1 MTAACVTLWR
11 PRESDG
17 NRPVSLRARFLLNRV
32 HAGLSVPVRD
42 RMTPCPG
49 IPARIDA
56 VGTGTRF
63 DWDGHYYASSTCGAA
78 QAWGYVDGSVADG
91 GGRDGG

>member
-1 MTAACVTLWR
+1 
-11 PRESDG
+11 
-17 NRPVSLRARFLLNRV
+17 
-32 HAGLSVPVRD
+32 
-42 RMTPCPG
+42 MTPCPG